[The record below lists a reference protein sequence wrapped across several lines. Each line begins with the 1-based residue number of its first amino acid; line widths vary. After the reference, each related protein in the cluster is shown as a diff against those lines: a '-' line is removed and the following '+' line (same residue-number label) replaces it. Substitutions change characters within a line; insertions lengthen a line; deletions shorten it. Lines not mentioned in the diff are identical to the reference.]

1 MKNSIRSKLIT
12 LLLIATIIPFGL
24 SIIASY
30 FYTKNTVTKEF
41 VNTNYDLLKRSGNDL
56 LNYFNEIYG
65 IPLSIY
71 SNRPFLSVLENGA
84 TAYIEQNSAEIQ
96 RSLLGLY
103 FSRREIE
110 QLHLYLTKGKD
121 DYTVYNAKVSSRGK
135 LYNFNQIPT
144 YRNLSFSRD
153 SYYIQ
158 PTHPIQNYNNLSDF
172 RIEPVKQVVS
182 LHYFLNNVTSDQ
194 WLGFL
199 SIDIE
204 LSRINEIFDRIYKK
218 GEEHLFV
225 VGDGNVVL
233 YSSEKKLI
241 GKKLETKWYKKISS
255 DQSGET
261 SFEWKGKDF
270 SGVYVYDKIK
280 STNHQ
285 QWTIVKSIPY
295 KNLYHNSNQL
305 LKITVTLGAI
315 SVLLVIILTI
325 IVSFRFT
332 RPIRILIR
340 DMQRIEKG
348 ELAVSFDTLGNDE
361 FGQLGKHF
369 TSMVDTLNDLYIK
382 EYKLQIENKTNQ
394 LKVLQSQINP
404 HFLYNALQS
413 IGTLSL
419 KNDGIKVYRLIMS
432 LSKIMRYSMK
442 NNEDFVTLKDELNHI
457 KDYLSLQNERYDGK
471 FVYNL
476 EVDEGLNKVKMPK
489 MILQPIVENF
499 FKHGFE
505 KQQKLGEL
513 NILIHRQIDDRLKI
527 VIADNGEGASEE
539 ELEIINSSLSEGGLN
554 THESIGLKNIS
565 DRIHFYY
572 GKKAEVKIE
581 SVKHENFVVTIIIP
595 IEMTRG
601 EVNHEGSTN
610 R

>member
-1 MKNSIRSKLIT
+1 MKNSIRSKLIV

-41 VNTNYDLLKRSGNDL
+41 VNTNHDLLERSGNDL
-56 LNYFNEIYG
+56 LNYFNEIRG

-84 TAYIEQNSAEIQ
+84 STYIEQNSAEIN

-135 LYNFNQIPT
+135 LYNFNKIRA
-144 YRNLSFSRD
+144 YRNLSYSRN
-153 SYYIQ
+153 SYYIE
-158 PTHPIQNYNNLSDF
+158 PTHAIQNYNNLSDF
-172 RIEPVKQVVS
+172 RVEPVKQVVS

-204 LSRINEIFDRIYKK
+204 LGRIKEIFDRIYKK

-241 GKKLETKWYKKISS
+241 GTKLKTKWYEKISS
-255 DQSGET
+255 DKSGET
-261 SFEWKGKDF
+261 SFDWKDKDF
-270 SGVYVYDKIK
+270 SGVYVYDKIN
-280 STNHQ
+280 SNHQ
-285 QWTIVKSIPY
+285 QWTIIKSIPY

-348 ELAVSFDTLGNDE
+348 ELAVSFDSLGNDE

-369 TSMVDTLNDLYIK
+369 TSMVDTLNELYIK

-394 LKVLQSQINP
+394 LKVLQSQVNP

-457 KDYLSLQNERYDGK
+457 NDYLILQNERYDGK
-471 FVYNL
+471 FEYNL
-476 EVDEGLNKVKMPK
+476 DVEKGLEKVIMPK

-505 KQQKLGEL
+505 KQQKLGAL
-513 NILIHRQIDDRLKI
+513 NITIKRQPDYTLKI
-527 VIADNGEGASEE
+527 TIADNGEGVSKE
-539 ELEIINSSLSEGGLN
+539 ELEQITSSLLVEGLN
-554 THESIGLKNIS
+554 TQESIGLKNIS
-565 DRIHFYY
+565 DRIQFYY
-572 GKKAEVKIE
+572 GKKAQLKID
-581 SVKHENFVVTIIIP
+581 SVKYENFVVSIILP

-601 EVNHEGSTN
+601 EINHESFTD

>member
-1 MKNSIRSKLIT
+1 
-12 LLLIATIIPFGL
+12 
-24 SIIASY
+24 
-30 FYTKNTVTKEF
+30 
-41 VNTNYDLLKRSGNDL
+41 
-56 LNYFNEIYG
+56 
-65 IPLSIY
+65 
-71 SNRPFLSVLENGA
+71 
-84 TAYIEQNSAEIQ
+84 
-96 RSLLGLY
+96 
-103 FSRREIE
+103 
-110 QLHLYLTKGKD
+110 
-121 DYTVYNAKVSSRGK
+121 
-135 LYNFNQIPT
+135 
-144 YRNLSFSRD
+144 
-153 SYYIQ
+153 
-158 PTHPIQNYNNLSDF
+158 
-172 RIEPVKQVVS
+172 
-182 LHYFLNNVTSDQ
+182 
-194 WLGFL
+194 
-199 SIDIE
+199 
-204 LSRINEIFDRIYKK
+204 
-218 GEEHLFV
+218 
-225 VGDGNVVL
+225 
-233 YSSEKKLI
+233 
-241 GKKLETKWYKKISS
+241 
-255 DQSGET
+255 
-261 SFEWKGKDF
+261 
-270 SGVYVYDKIK
+270 
-280 STNHQ
+280 
-285 QWTIVKSIPY
+285 
-295 KNLYHNSNQL
+295 
-305 LKITVTLGAI
+305 
-315 SVLLVIILTI
+315 
-325 IVSFRFT
+325 
-332 RPIRILIR
+332 
-340 DMQRIEKG
+340 MQRIEKG

-471 FVYNL
+471 FAYNL

-499 FKHGFE
+499 FKHSFE

-513 NILIHRQIDDRLKI
+513 NISIHRQQDDRLKI

-539 ELEIINSSLSEGGLN
+539 ELEIINSSLSEGGLH

-565 DRIHFYY
+565 DRIQFYY

-581 SVKHENFVVTIIIP
+581 SVKHENFVVTIILP

>member
-1 MKNSIRSKLIT
+1 MKNSIRSKLIV

-41 VNTNYDLLKRSGNDL
+41 VNTNHDLLERSGNDL
-56 LNYFNEIYG
+56 LNYFNEIRG

-84 TAYIEQNSAEIQ
+84 STYIEQNSAEIN

-135 LYNFNQIPT
+135 LYNFNKIRA
-144 YRNLSFSRD
+144 YRNLSYSRN
-153 SYYIQ
+153 SYYIE
-158 PTHPIQNYNNLSDF
+158 PTHAIQNYNNLSDF
-172 RIEPVKQVVS
+172 RVEPVKQVVS

-204 LSRINEIFDRIYKK
+204 LGRIKEIFDRIYKK

-241 GKKLETKWYKKISS
+241 GTKLKTKWYEKIIS
-255 DQSGET
+255 DKSGET
-261 SFEWKGKDF
+261 SFDWKDKDF
-270 SGVYVYDKIK
+270 SGVYVYDKIN
-280 STNHQ
+280 SNHQ
-285 QWTIVKSIPY
+285 QWTIIKSIPY

-348 ELAVSFDTLGNDE
+348 ELAVSFDSLGNDE

-369 TSMVDTLNDLYIK
+369 TSMVDTLNELYIK

-394 LKVLQSQINP
+394 LKVLQSQVNP

-457 KDYLSLQNERYDGK
+457 NDYLILQNERYDGK
-471 FVYNL
+471 FEYNL
-476 EVDEGLNKVKMPK
+476 DVEKGLEKVIMPK

-505 KQQKLGEL
+505 KQQKLGAL
-513 NILIHRQIDDRLKI
+513 NITIKRQPDYTLKI
-527 VIADNGEGASEE
+527 TIADNGEGVSKE
-539 ELEIINSSLSEGGLN
+539 ELEQITSSLLVEGLN
-554 THESIGLKNIS
+554 TQESIGLKNIS
-565 DRIHFYY
+565 DRIQFYY
-572 GKKAEVKIE
+572 GKKAQLKID
-581 SVKHENFVVTIIIP
+581 SVKYENFVVSIILP

-601 EVNHEGSTN
+601 EINHESFTD

>member
-1 MKNSIRSKLIT
+1 MKNSIRSKLIV

-24 SIIASY
+24 SILASY

-41 VNTNYDLLKRSGNDL
+41 VNNNYDLLERSGNDL
-56 LNYFNEIYG
+56 LNYFNEIHG

-84 TAYIEQNSAEIQ
+84 STFIEQNSTEIN

-110 QLHLYLTKGKD
+110 QLHLYLTEGKD

-135 LYNFNQIPT
+135 LYNFNKIRA
-144 YRNLSFSRD
+144 YRNLSYSKD
-153 SYYIQ
+153 PYYIQ
-158 PTHPIQNYNNLSDF
+158 PTHSIQNYNNLSDF
-172 RIEPVKQVVS
+172 RVEPVQKVVS
-182 LHYFLNNVTSDQ
+182 FHYYLTNVTSNQ

-204 LSRINEIFDRIYKK
+204 LSRINEIFERIYKK
-218 GEEHLFV
+218 GEEHFFV
-225 VGDGNVVL
+225 VGDGGVVL
-233 YSSEKKLI
+233 YSSEDQLI
-241 GKKLETKWYKKISS
+241 GEKLQTKWFEKISKS
-255 DQSGET
+255 KSGET
-261 SFEWKGKDF
+261 NFEWKDKKF
-270 SGVYVYDKIK
+270 NGVYVYDKIK
-280 STNHQ
+280 NNKQ
-285 QWTIVKSIPY
+285 EWTIIKSIPY
-295 KNLYHNSNQL
+295 ENLYRNSNQL
-305 LKITVTLGAI
+305 LTITVTLGAI

-325 IVSFRFT
+325 LVSFKFT
-332 RPIRILIR
+332 QPIRILIR

-369 TSMVDTLNDLYIK
+369 TSMVDTLNEMYIK

-394 LKVLQSQINP
+394 LKVLQSQVNP

-419 KNDGIKVYRLIMS
+419 KNDGLKVYRLIMS

-442 NNEDFVTLKDELNHI
+442 NNEDFVQLKDELNHI
-457 KDYLSLQNERYDGK
+457 NDYLILQNERYDGK
-471 FVYNL
+471 FVFNL
-476 EVDEGLNKVKMPK
+476 DVDKELYGVSMPK
-489 MILQPIVENF
+489 MILQPIVENY

-505 KQQKLGEL
+505 KQKQLGVL
-513 NILIHRQIDDRLKI
+513 NITIKRHSDYTIKI
-527 VIADNGEGASEE
+527 TIADNGVGVSKEQLEKITASLLVEG
-539 ELEIINSSLSEGGLN
+539 LD
-554 THESIGLKNIS
+554 TQESIGLKNIS
-565 DRIHFYY
+565 DRIQFYY
-572 GKKAEVKIE
+572 GKKAQFKIE
-581 SVKHENFVVTIIIP
+581 SVENENFIVTMILP

-601 EVNHEGSTN
+601 EINHESFTD

>member
-1 MKNSIRSKLIT
+1 MKNSIRSKLII

-24 SIIASY
+24 SIIANY

-41 VNTNYDLLKRSGNDL
+41 VDTNHDLLKRSGNDL

-84 TAYIEQNSAEIQ
+84 TTYIEQNSTEIQ

-103 FSRREIE
+103 FSRREIV
-110 QLHLYLTKGKD
+110 QLNLYFTKGKD

-135 LYNFNQIPT
+135 MNNFNQMPA
-144 YRNLSFSRD
+144 YRNLSFTRG

-158 PTHPIQNYNNLSDF
+158 PTHPTQNYNNLSDF
-172 RIEPVKQVVS
+172 RIAPPKQVVS

-204 LSRINEIFDRIYKK
+204 LSRIKEIFDRIYKK
-218 GEEHLFV
+218 GEEHLYV

-241 GKKLETKWYKKISS
+241 GKKLDTKWYKKISS
-255 DQSGET
+255 EKSDET
-261 SFEWKGKDF
+261 SFEWRDKDF
-270 SGVYVYDKIK
+270 SGVYVYDKMM
-280 STNHQ
+280 SNHQ
-285 QWTIVKSIPY
+285 RWTVIKSIPY
-295 KNLYHNSNQL
+295 KNLYYNSTQL

-348 ELAVSFDTLGNDE
+348 ELAVSFDSLGNDE

-394 LKVLQSQINP
+394 LKVLQSQVNP

-505 KQQKLGEL
+505 KKQILGVL
-513 NILIHRQIDDRLKI
+513 NISVHKQPDFSLKI
-527 VIADNGEGASEE
+527 IIADNGEGATKEE
-539 ELEIINSSLSEGGLN
+539 VEKITASLSDDGLH
-554 THESIGLKNIS
+554 TTESIGLKNIS
-565 DRIHFYY
+565 DRIQFYY
-572 GKKAEVKIE
+572 GKKAQLKIE
-581 SVKHENFVVTIIIP
+581 SVKYENFVVTIIIP
-595 IEMTRG
+595 IEMAKG
-601 EVNHEGSTN
+601 EINHEGSTN